1 VNARQDSEE
10 KAEFMVILTKLNG
23 KQIMINDDHIE
34 TVTEN
39 PDTVITLT
47 NGHTYVVQ
55 ESMEE
60 ILHKILAFNRVSKQR
75 LRDSGRESQS

>member
-1 VNARQDSEE
+1 
-10 KAEFMVILTKLNG
+10 MVILTKLNG
-23 KQIMINDDHIE
+23 KEIMINDDHIE

-55 ESMEE
+55 ETMEE
-60 ILHKILAFNRVSKQR
+60 ILHKILI
-75 LRDSGRESQS
+75 QSCFKAKTS

>member
-1 VNARQDSEE
+1 
-10 KAEFMVILTKLNG
+10 MVILTKLNG
-23 KQIMINDDHIE
+23 KEIMINDDHIE

-55 ESMEE
+55 ETMEE
-60 ILHKILAFNRVSKQR
+60 ILRKILAFNRVSKQR